1 MCNKVALLFACLSKL
16 FMVIYGTLNVTKF
29 GLITH
34 TYSNSGPDASFNLTL
49 YWHSQIVICQFINPP
64 NQKNTEY
71 ICNDTSNII
80 ILNQQ
85 QPYQYKFKI
94 DYNIVN
100 IFRINAIFV
109 IDLNGN
115 TYVMNTFCGAKQFYY
130 FDGLTETLCDPPLN
144 DKFNYSYIELDINTA
159 KLTSL
164 YISFIKNILSYPN
177 SNTPGIIAPE
187 SIKSFGIKT
196 SDQNSAST
204 TNTITIILY
213 WDMYMYSCSFIPY
226 QNNQI
231 YQCNETMFIKSISTY
246 KQVMYFLTI
255 ENHHSN
261 TVYIDHIFIKDNSQL
276 PYEYKFDTFCT
287 NIFFNH
293 VKFTV
298 SPQTASCTG
307 STFDKADTNA
317 INMVQFVE
325 FCIGSNDCVSK
336 LAIDFPLELMEN
348 AGQSQSGFAYPAN
361 LNTTTSLKSN
371 LKSIIDSYSKS
382 KYYRNTISKSN
393 LKSNIDSYSKSKYY
407 RNTISICNTECES
420 NSKSNSFYN
429 TKRFE
434 IVSTTQVNIITT
446 IDKGMDQISN
456 TTHAA
461 DFTWLFIVISLTIIV
476 GLVFVLILCWLYVKK
491 LKRERIVNNGTS
503 DQQLQLDII
512 DMQQVRSASAS
523 LDVNMNGIMNKD
535 TTTGMIVNEDEGNHD
550 VMNYHRNTNV
560 GDEGEGHNIVTGGQQ
575 TKKESNHDV
584 NNDEFVIEAQNDEE
598 IVGDDEILTPTG
610 SALAT

>member
-336 LAIDFPLELMEN
+336 LAVDFPLELMGN

-361 LNTTTSLKSN
+361 LNVTTSNPTSN
-371 LKSIIDSYSKS
+371 PSLIPTVSPIG
-382 KYYRNTISKSN
+382 
-393 LKSNIDSYSKSKYY
+393 
-407 RNTISICNTECES
+407 
-420 NSKSNSFYN
+420 
-429 TKRFE
+429 FE

-456 TTHAA
+456 TTA

-476 GLVFVLILCWLYVKK
+476 GLIFVLILCWLYVKK